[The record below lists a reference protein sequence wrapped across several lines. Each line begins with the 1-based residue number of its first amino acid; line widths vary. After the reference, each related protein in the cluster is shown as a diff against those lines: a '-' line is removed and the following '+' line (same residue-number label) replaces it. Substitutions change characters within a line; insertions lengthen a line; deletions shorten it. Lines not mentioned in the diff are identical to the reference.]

1 MVIVYFTI
9 TNTFALM
16 LTAAV
21 KNTAVKKSPYGLV
34 AWAAFASFATYFCMY
49 GFRKPFS
56 AATFDGEKAFGI
68 SFKSAIVIA
77 QVFGYMVA
85 KFIGIKFIS
94 EVDKA
99 KRAVYIL
106 LLIGSSHISLLLLA
120 LVPKP
125 FNVFFLF
132 TNGLSLGLIWGLVFS
147 FIEGRKFTDL
157 LALILS
163 TNFIFSS
170 GVAKTLGRICIEYWK
185 VPEIYMP
192 FVSGLL
198 YIPLLVLAVWMLT
211 KIPPPTQEETSS
223 RGIRV
228 TMNGKERATLFKKFF
243 TGLVA
248 ITVIN
253 LLLTIL
259 RDLKDNYAV
268 EILRTVKPSFNPS
281 IFTQMETIAAVAV
294 LMLLLLLTGFKN
306 HFKSIAAHHAAI
318 GCGLVVIF
326 LSAWFLQQHI
336 FDPVFILVL
345 YTVGL
350 YVCYNTLQCLFLDRF
365 IAAFRVKGNIG
376 FFFYFMDSVG
386 YLGSCFIIFNK
397 EIFSPKLNWLNYF
410 IQVSFIL
417 GIIGIISIVVSWIYF
432 KRKYKTITSTIP

>member
-1 MVIVYFTI
+1 M
-9 TNTFALM
+9 
-16 LTAAV
+16 
-21 KNTAVKKSPYGLV
+21 V

-68 SFKSAIVIA
+68 SFKSALVIA
-77 QVFGYMVA
+77 QVFGYMMA

-94 EVDKA
+94 EVNKA

-106 LLIGSSHISLLLLA
+106 SLIGSSHISLLLLA

-170 GVAKTLGRICIEYWK
+170 GVAKTLGRVCIEYWK
-185 VPEIYMP
+185 IPEIYTP

-211 KIPPPTQEETSS
+211 KIPPPTEEETSS
-223 RGIRV
+223 RGVRV
-228 TMNGKERATLFKKFF
+228 TMNGKERVLLFKKFF

-259 RDLKDNYAV
+259 RDLKDNYSV

-306 HFKSIAAHHAAI
+306 HFKSIAAHHVAI
-318 GCGLVVIF
+318 GCGLVIIF
-326 LSAWFLQQHI
+326 LSAWFLQQRI
-336 FDPVFILVL
+336 FDPVFNLVF
-345 YTVGL
+345 YTIGL

-432 KRKYKTITSTIP
+432 KRKYKAITSTAT

>member
-1 MVIVYFTI
+1 
-9 TNTFALM
+9 M
-16 LTAAV
+16 LTASVQKTTAI
-21 KNTAVKKSPYGLV
+21 KNPSALI
-34 AWAAFASFATYFCMY
+34 AWAAFASFTTYFCMY
-49 GFRKPFS
+49 GFRKPIS
-56 AATFDGEKAFGI
+56 ATTFDGEKAFGI
-68 SFKSAIVIA
+68 SFKSALVIA
-77 QVFGYMVA
+77 QVFGYMTA

-106 LLIGSSHISLLLLA
+106 LLIGASHISLLLLA

-125 FNVFFLF
+125 FNVLFLF
-132 TNGLSLGLIWGLVFS
+132 GNGLSLGLIWGLVFS

-170 GVAKTLGRICIEYWK
+170 GVAKTLGRICIEYWN
-185 VPEIYMP
+185 VSELYTP
-192 FVSGLL
+192 FVTGLL
-198 YIPLLVLAVWMLT
+198 YIPLLLLAVWMLT
-211 KIPPPTQEETSS
+211 KIPPPKEEETAS
-223 RGIRV
+223 RGVRV
-228 TMNGKERATLFKKFF
+228 ALNGKERTALFTKYF

-259 RDLKDNYAV
+259 RDVKDNYAV
-268 EILRTVKPSFNPS
+268 EILRTVKPSFNPA
-281 IFTQMETIAAVAV
+281 IFTQMETIAAVTV
-294 LMLLLLLTGFKN
+294 LVLLLLLTGFKN
-306 HFKSIAAHHAAI
+306 HFKSIAAHHLTI
-318 GCGLVVIF
+318 GCGLVIIL
-326 LSAWFLQQHI
+326 LSALFLRLQVL
-336 FDPVFILVL
+336 DPVFNLVL
-345 YTVGL
+345 YTIGL

-397 EIFSPKLNWLNYF
+397 EIFSPELNWLSYF
-410 IQVSFIL
+410 LQVSFIL
-417 GIIGIISIVVSWIYF
+417 GIAGIISIIVSWVYF
-432 KRKYKTITSTIP
+432 KRKYKEIILTATS

>member
-1 MVIVYFTI
+1 
-9 TNTFALM
+9 M
-16 LTAAV
+16 LTAVLQKPAI
-21 KNTAVKKSPYGLV
+21 KKPYSLF

-56 AATFDGEKAFGI
+56 ATTFDGERAFGI
-68 SFKSAIVIA
+68 SFKSALVVA
-77 QVFGYMVA
+77 QVFGYMTA

-94 EVDKA
+94 EVNKA
-99 KRAVYIL
+99 KRAFYIL
-106 LLIGSSHISLLLLA
+106 SLIGTSHISLLLLA

-170 GVAKTLGRICIEYWK
+170 GVAKSLSRVSIETWK
-185 VPEIYMP
+185 IPEIYAP
-192 FVSGLL
+192 FVTGLL
-198 YIPLLVLAVWMLT
+198 YIPLLLLAVWMLA
-211 KIPPPTQEETSS
+211 KIPPPSAEEAAS
-223 RGIRV
+223 RGARV
-228 TMNGKERATLFKKFF
+228 NLNGKERIALFTKFL

-259 RDLKDNYAV
+259 RDVKDNYAV
-268 EILRTVKPSFNPS
+268 EILRVVKPSFKPP
-281 IFTQMETIAAVAV
+281 IFAQMETVAAVIV
-294 LMLLLLLTGFKN
+294 LLLLLLLTTSKN
-306 HFKSIAAHHAAI
+306 HFKSIAAHHIAI
-318 GCGLVVIF
+318 GCGLVTIL
-326 LSAWFLQQHI
+326 LSAWFLYQHI
-336 FDPVFILVL
+336 LDPVFNLVL
-345 YTVGL
+345 NTVGV

-376 FFFYFMDSVG
+376 FFFYFMDSIG
-386 YLGSCFIIFNK
+386 YLGSCFIIVNK
-397 EIFSPKLNWLNYF
+397 EILNAKVNWLNYF
-410 IQVSFIL
+410 LAISFIL
-417 GIIGIISIVVSWIYF
+417 GIIGIVSIIISWVYF
-432 KRKYKTITSTIP
+432 NRKYKSISLTPA